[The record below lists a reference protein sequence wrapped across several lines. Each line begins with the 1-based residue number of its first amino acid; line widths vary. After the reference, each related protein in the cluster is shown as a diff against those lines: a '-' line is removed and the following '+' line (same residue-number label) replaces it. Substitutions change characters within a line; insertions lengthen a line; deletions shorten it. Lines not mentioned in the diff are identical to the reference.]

1 MQYNTTINKILL
13 AVLILFFSNSYAQ
26 YFFQLDKALLD
37 ALSLLEEIKSRAGVG
52 AQQKGLK
59 FVFMK
64 HHVIP
69 TLFIG
74 DEMRLSQIINN

>member
-1 MQYNTTINKILL
+1 MQLNTTINKILL

-26 YFFQLDKALLD
+26 YFFQLCKAPFD
-37 ALSLLEEIKSRAGVG
+37 ALSLLQEIESSAGVG

-59 FVFMK
+59 FVFIK

-74 DEMRLSQIINN
+74 DEM